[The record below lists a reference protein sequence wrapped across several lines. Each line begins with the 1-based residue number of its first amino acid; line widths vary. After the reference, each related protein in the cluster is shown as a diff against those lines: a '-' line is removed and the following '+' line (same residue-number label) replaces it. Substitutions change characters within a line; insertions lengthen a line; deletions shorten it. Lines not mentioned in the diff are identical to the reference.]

1 MTCNPN
7 KCKELFI
14 KKKGKSTFYPVVRNI
29 PQHATLELLGLTFQ
43 NDNKCFAL
51 IKSTLYMTK
60 RKRRRRRRGRRK
72 RRRRRKRTR
81 GRSKRRSRRGRRRKE
96 NEEEE
101 EEEREEEEE
110 KEE

>member
-1 MTCNPN
+1 MSCNPN

-14 KKKGKSTFYPVVRNI
+14 KKKGNSTFYPVVRNI

-51 IKSTLYMTK
+51 IKATLYMTK
-60 RKRRRRRRGRRK
+60 RKRRRRRRGKRRRK

-81 GRSKRRSRRGRRRKE
+81 GRSKRRSRRGRRRK
-96 NEEEE
+96 
-101 EEEREEEEE
+101 R
-110 KEE
+110 KRRRRRRTRR

>member
-1 MTCNPN
+1 MSCNPN

-14 KKKGKSTFYPVVRNI
+14 KKKGNSTFYPVVRNI

-51 IKSTLYMTK
+51 IKATLYMTK
-60 RKRRRRRRGRRK
+60 RKRRRRRRRGKRRRK

-81 GRSKRRSRRGRRRKE
+81 GRSKRRSRRGRRRK
-96 NEEEE
+96 
-101 EEEREEEEE
+101 R
-110 KEE
+110 KRRRRRRTRR